1 MLGVFDLRKSKLYAM
16 SDSMEVDLNAVC
28 LMKSSKKVVTAQAD
42 GVMSIFS
49 WDWFGDCND
58 QIIGHPSSI
67 DCMTKYDESTV
78 ITGGEDGYLRAV
90 SILPNKIVAI
100 LGDPLE
106 VEDDIFTGEVSVSH
120 CRNFLASCAHD
131 DMVKIYDVSHLA
143 IRPKDEEFD
152 LEVYECSV

>member
-1 MLGVFDLRKSKLYAM
+1 
-16 SDSMEVDLNAVC
+16 
-28 LMKSSKKVVTAQAD
+28 MK
-42 GVMSIFS
+42 
-49 WDWFGDCND
+49 
-58 QIIGHPSSI
+58 PSS
-67 DCMTKYDESTV
+67 STSSIAGSSSQSSV
-78 ITGGEDGYLRAV
+78 VARQKKRKTSGEDGLLRAV

-152 LEVYECSV
+152 LEAYECSV